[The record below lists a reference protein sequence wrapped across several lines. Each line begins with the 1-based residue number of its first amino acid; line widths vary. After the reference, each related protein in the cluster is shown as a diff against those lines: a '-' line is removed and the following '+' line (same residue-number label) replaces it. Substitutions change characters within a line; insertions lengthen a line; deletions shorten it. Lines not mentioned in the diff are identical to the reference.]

1 MITVADTS
9 PLRYLI
15 LVEAVDV
22 LPRIFGQVH
31 APPEVMQELGASRSP
46 ELEAVRRWAASPPAW
61 LTVQEPRELDPSIQ
75 LGPGETAAISLAR
88 ELRADWILIDERK
101 GTREARDRGLQVAG
115 TLVVIEE
122 AAACDLL
129 DYGKT
134 KDRLVNHTNFYVT
147 EDVIR
152 ESEQRY
158 RQRKLIQEQ
167 QSSQVEES

>member
-1 MITVADTS
+1 MADR
-9 PLRYLI
+9 P
-15 LVEAVDV
+15 
-22 LPRIFGQVH
+22 
-31 APPEVMQELGASRSP
+31 GAAGARLFDSTRHGRHP
-46 ELEAVRRWAASPPAW
+46 
-61 LTVQEPRELDPSIQ
+61 
-75 LGPGETAAISLAR
+75 AAISLAR
-88 ELRADWILIDERK
+88 ELGADWVLIDERK
-101 GTREARDRGLQVAG
+101 ETREARDRGLQVAG

-122 AAACDLL
+122 AAAQDLL

-158 RQRKLIQEQ
+158 RQRKLVQEQ

>member
-15 LVEAVDV
+15 LVEAADV
-22 LPRIFGQVH
+22 LPQIFGQVH
-31 APPEVMQELGASRSP
+31 APPEVMLELGASRSP
-46 ELEAVRRWAASPPAW
+46 ELEVVRRWAASPPAW
-61 LTVQEPRELDPSIQ
+61 LTVQTPRHLDSSIL
-75 LGPGETAAISLAR
+75 LGTGETAAISLGL
-88 ELRADWILIDERK
+88 ELKAEWILIDERE
-101 GTREARDRGLQVAG
+101 GTREARNRGLQVAG

-122 AAACDLL
+122 AGARDLL

-134 KDRLVNHTNFYVT
+134 KDRLVNQTNFYVT

-158 RQRKLIQEQ
+158 RQRRLIQEQ
-167 QSSQVEES
+167 QSSQVEKK

>member
-31 APPEVMQELGASRSP
+31 APPEVIQELGASKSP
-46 ELEAVRRWAASPPAW
+46 DLETVRRWAASPPSW
-61 LTVQEPRELDPSIQ
+61 LTVQAPQTIDPSIQ
-75 LGPGETAAISLAR
+75 LGKGETAALSLAQ
-88 ELRADWILIDERK
+88 ELKADWILIDERK
-101 GTREARDRGLQVAG
+101 GTREAGKRGLRVAG

-122 AAACDLL
+122 AGARDLI
-129 DYGKT
+129 DYEET
-134 KDRLVNHTNFYVT
+134 RDRLVNNTNFYVT
-147 EDVIR
+147 SDVIR

-158 RQRKLIQEQ
+158 RQRKLAQAMQPQDEKP
-167 QSSQVEES
+167 